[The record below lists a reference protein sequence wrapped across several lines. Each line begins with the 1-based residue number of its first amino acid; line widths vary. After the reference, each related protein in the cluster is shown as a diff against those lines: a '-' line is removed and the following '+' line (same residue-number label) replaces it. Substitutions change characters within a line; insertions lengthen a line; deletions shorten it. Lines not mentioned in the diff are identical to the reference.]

1 MQTKSVLPLFGD
13 PVVLDTCMSQECAL
27 VAKKVSGDQ
36 QPPGRG
42 PGHGAGGGPA
52 SAGGPEVHAN
62 VNQAQVLCTK
72 VIPVA
77 VLQIA

>member
-1 MQTKSVLPLFGD
+1 M
-13 PVVLDTCMSQECAL
+13 
-27 VAKKVSGDQ
+27 AKKVSGDQ

-52 SAGGPEVHAN
+52 SAGRPEVPAN
-62 VNQAQVLCTK
+62 VNQAEVLCTK